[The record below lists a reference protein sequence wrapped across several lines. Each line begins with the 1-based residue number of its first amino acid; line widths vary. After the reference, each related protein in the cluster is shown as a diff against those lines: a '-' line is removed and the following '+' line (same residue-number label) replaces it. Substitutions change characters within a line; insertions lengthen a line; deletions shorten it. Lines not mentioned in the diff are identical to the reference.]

1 MKLLNFDKKSS
12 GELSVTKNM
21 FLNSYSS
28 TKKNQ
33 KDSDDFLSQ
42 NLTLKVKFWPFL
54 TPPHYT
60 NSQNSMISFEYS
72 WFLAKNISN
81 FVSLPWNLHNRYC
94 HNWKKHS
101 RVTCLFCATNC
112 PFLSLRKVENCDVF
126 EKKSTWGT
134 FLLTEICH
142 FFCIPMSMN
151 RLKKR
156 LSLE

>member
-54 TPPHYT
+54 TASH
-60 NSQNSMISFEYS
+60 
-72 WFLAKNISN
+72 
-81 FVSLPWNLHNRYC
+81 
-94 HNWKKHS
+94 
-101 RVTCLFCATNC
+101 
-112 PFLSLRKVENCDVF
+112 
-126 EKKSTWGT
+126 
-134 FLLTEICH
+134 
-142 FFCIPMSMN
+142 
-151 RLKKR
+151 
-156 LSLE
+156 

>member
-72 WFLAKNISN
+72 
-81 FVSLPWNLHNRYC
+81 
-94 HNWKKHS
+94 
-101 RVTCLFCATNC
+101 
-112 PFLSLRKVENCDVF
+112 
-126 EKKSTWGT
+126 
-134 FLLTEICH
+134 
-142 FFCIPMSMN
+142 
-151 RLKKR
+151 
-156 LSLE
+156 